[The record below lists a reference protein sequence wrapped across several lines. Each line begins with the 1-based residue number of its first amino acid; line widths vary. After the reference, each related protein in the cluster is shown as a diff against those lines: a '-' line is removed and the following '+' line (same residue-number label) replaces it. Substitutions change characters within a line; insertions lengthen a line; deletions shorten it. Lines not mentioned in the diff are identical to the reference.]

1 MAKKEHQEGRQEA
14 HQVGEGQEDWEGAS
28 EEEPVEAVEIW
39 ECRVAL
45 DEALVMKEWEEALD
59 EEPVGALGYRATWNH
74 HWGWKGT

>member
-1 MAKKEHQEGRQEA
+1 MAKEEHQEGHQEA
-14 HQVGEGQEDWEGAS
+14 HQVGYQEEQQVEEGQEDWEGAS

-59 EEPVGALGYRATWNH
+59 YRATWNH
-74 HWGWKGT
+74 HH